1 VLPPPEDIVT
11 ISPSHTVV
19 PADEFNVAVLGIG
32 LDVIVAAAIL
42 SSKSVLD
49 SVPIAAPVTE
59 TVNVLNPGLLKSTTK
74 VTVELVPAFKL
85 PLDKIVLLTEAF
97 TPVRVRLILS
107 EVAPKFIGAPLL
119 FLIVTPNSYT
129 ELGHVALSPI
139 GDGGAAA
146 GTFMPFI
153 WLISIIS

>member
-1 VLPPPEDIVT
+1 MYKRQ
-11 ISPSHTVV
+11 
-19 PADEFNVAVLGIG
+19 VAELGIG
-32 LDVIVAAAIL
+32 LDVIVAAAKL

-49 SVPIAAPVTE
+49 SVPIAAPVIE

-107 EVAPKFIGAPLL
+107 EVPPKFIGAPLL
-119 FLIVTPNSYT
+119 FLIVTPNS
-129 ELGHVALSPI
+129 
-139 GDGGAAA
+139 
-146 GTFMPFI
+146 
-153 WLISIIS
+153 